1 MTTSTIEDSD
11 AISNTLKAAQKT
23 MTTYTVKFAV
33 TGTDHDGYCSGECAD
48 DVNLKN
54 NPWTFPPSSVVELNE
69 ANSKIRRTRTHKEE
83 VIPPDTASESGS
95 RSSSAALMESALAS
109 SRHWNNNAD
118 DVEIDDVVAAAL
130 TSPEGNVRSL
140 SAVSNGRGAAR
151 DLKMSFRELDGMAFD
166 FGDADNE
173 IDTFSDDLTEV
184 DAFISENEA
193 KLDLLR
199 GASDALQIILFGR
212 GKSYRVISPDE
223 AVAIGKHAHKVSTMM
238 AHGAPFP
245 RNAERLWLDFTNFTA
260 EHMQSLS
267 IAFGIH
273 PLTIEDCL
281 TDGREKFESFRRY
294 TSVVITEMFYRPN
307 TAIIGTAQTTVLV
320 FASVTLS
327 FRSVAHN
334 ASFLPVVYRLCH
346 GENGGSIPSTNW
358 VMYAIIDSIVGRF
371 DNFTQQVVDEVL
383 VLDDLVLRFDQNE
396 QNDLL
401 RRINLARRRLAT
413 LRATLTLKREM
424 LDSLC
429 KPSPLSSDS
438 ITSYLRDVLDECS
451 AMLERLT
458 VSFEVL
464 NHLDGIY
471 LTRLSL
477 DVAQS
482 GEEVNRIMKKFSAV
496 ATICLPLSTIAG
508 MFGMNVQIPGQN
520 NMPQNMT
527 YDWFAGI
534 MVFFCIGGTSV
545 FIWFYRQGFW

>member
-1 MTTSTIEDSD
+1 
-11 AISNTLKAAQKT
+11 
-23 MTTYTVKFAV
+23 
-33 TGTDHDGYCSGECAD
+33 
-48 DVNLKN
+48 
-54 NPWTFPPSSVVELNE
+54 
-69 ANSKIRRTRTHKEE
+69 
-83 VIPPDTASESGS
+83 
-95 RSSSAALMESALAS
+95 MESALAS

-118 DVEIDDVVAAAL
+118 DVDIDDV
-130 TSPEGNVRSL
+130 VRSL
-140 SAVSNGRGAAR
+140 SAVSSVRGTAEPVFPAR

-173 IDTFSDDLTEV
+173 IDTFSDDLTDV

-212 GKSYRVISPDE
+212 GKSYRVISTDE

-371 DNFTQQVVDEVL
+371 DNFTQRVVDEVL

-438 ITSYLRDVLDECS
+438 ITSYLRDVHDECS

-482 GEEVNRIMKKFSAV
+482 GEEVNRVMKKFSAV

-534 MVFFCIGGTSV
+534 MVFFCIGGTGV